1 MQDTQGA
8 AEILKLFPSTTEEPT
23 SAPTIETFDELIGK
37 YEADVDEISAQFGIS
52 REEVIDGIRYRYE
65 KAKAFFPNIS
75 WAINVY
81 RYNLQFDAAAE
92 KVLERYR
99 GYKISR
105 ELATKIAQC
114 EDADRQCAECNGVI
128 CTKVTQFRRH
138 SVNIVGGEV
147 TLNPNDVCSY
157 EKERRLRRKID
168 RAQIPPR
175 YAGLT
180 FDDYTTD
187 ASNQN
192 AVKWARYILKNP
204 QQSLF
209 ITGGAGTGKTFLAAI
224 VAQELIKKGK
234 SVVFVNV
241 PVLLREIQETWK
253 LKTDAKGDKVTEMM
267 ILKTL
272 YSCDVLILDDLGA
285 ENQSAW
291 SVNTLYGI
299 INERYGKELPT
310 IITSNFSLEEMEEVL
325 TTDKTG
331 SPIKASQIIDRL
343 YDSDL
348 FRNIEFF
355 GKSRRR
361 KRNQ

>member
-1 MQDTQGA
+1 M
-8 AEILKLFPSTTEEPT
+8 EKLANVLRVQFRQTV
-23 SAPTIETFDELIGK
+23 DELKKDETWKNQLELLRKERTEFVSLIKHDVLKKYNLPDDTDDRDIEEIYKAEKDSTKCEGCTGLENCKQSCEGFQPLVNVDDNGKVSTVVRVCRFRIAENSMKKIRSSNIPRKYIGK
-37 YEADVDEISAQFGIS
+37 
-52 REEVIDGIRYRYE
+52 
-65 KAKAFFPNIS
+65 
-75 WAINVY
+75 
-81 RYNLQFDAAAE
+81 
-92 KVLERYR
+92 
-99 GYKISR
+99 
-105 ELATKIAQC
+105 
-114 EDADRQCAECNGVI
+114 
-128 CTKVTQFRRH
+128 
-138 SVNIVGGEV
+138 
-147 TLNPNDVCSY
+147 
-157 EKERRLRRKID
+157 
-168 RAQIPPR
+168 
-175 YAGLT
+175 T
-180 FDDYTTD
+180 FDDYD
-187 ASNQN
+187 VDNYNEVAVNN
-192 AVKWARYILKNP
+192 AKKTVRDCDK
-204 QQSLF
+204 
-209 ITGGAGTGKTFLAAI
+209 GAYFYGKPGTGKTFLAAI